1 MAEAGLA
8 VDADSRWEQMFRE
21 QLAREAEEQKR
32 KDQEALKLE
41 VERMREIVKRKEEEE
56 ARKSKKKKDKKRR
69 RPSSSSSSSGSERK
83 RRRHQ

>member
-1 MAEAGLA
+1 

-41 VERMREIVKRKEEEE
+41 VERMREIVKRKEEE

-69 RPSSSSSSSGSERK
+69 RSSSSSSESDIK
-83 RRRHQ
+83 RRRHH

>member
-1 MAEAGLA
+1 M

-41 VERMREIVKRKEEEE
+41 VERMRQIVKRKEEE

-69 RPSSSSSSSGSERK
+69 RSSSSSSSLSEHK
-83 RRRHQ
+83 RRRHH

>member
-1 MAEAGLA
+1 V

-41 VERMREIVKRKEEEE
+41 VERMREIVKRKEEE

-69 RPSSSSSSSGSERK
+69 RSSSSSSESDIK
-83 RRRHQ
+83 RRRHH